1 MLEAAATLDPGSV
14 VGRSRSEAAIDRLR
28 RECEGAR
35 SPIMAAT
42 TAMRGLTSREAE
54 IVALAAR
61 GWSSPA
67 IAEELVLSVRTVE
80 SHLYRAFAKLG
91 VSSRSEL
98 VGRYPLDPDHEP

>member
-1 MLEAAATLDPGSV
+1 M
-14 VGRSRSEAAIDRLR
+14 GRARAEAAIDRLR

-35 SPIMAAT
+35 SPVMAAA
-42 TAMRGLTSREAE
+42 TAIRGLTGREVE
-54 IVALAAR
+54 IVTLAAR

-91 VSSRSEL
+91 VKSRSEL
-98 VGRYPLDPDHEP
+98 AARYRLNPGQQQ